1 MTSSAPRS
9 ELFARLEAFMP
20 SMQAA
25 NVALEAR
32 VAADP
37 ASVDIEAVADGGPH
51 IEMNLACGLF
61 EQQPANSASTSGP
74 IRTRPESSDEGSDE
88 DALSA
93 LQLPSQQTAAAA
105 AAAKDGKKLISEVV
119 SSTTGS
125 MVVAFHKPRGMEIE
139 QGSAPT
145 RGASGRRLNLND
157 EIARFVARF
166 GAPAPGGRLSAVG
179 RLDKDTT
186 GLLLLT
192 DDGRLSDRIL
202 WPGACTKVYEA
213 TVKLRRPHR
222 PSSEQLARLVAGV
235 ELPDGAAAASAAEL
249 VSEHEEPPVEPAFV
263 SNKKEKKAA
272 RKRRREEGGD
282 GGDAPASADAAPPTP
297 PAPFGVFVVRVSVSM
312 GRNRVVRRLLAA
324 VGLPVSE
331 LHRMRIGPLSLS
343 GLGIDQPGDACLL
356 SAEQQAAL
364 RAAAPERERVEAEA
378 ASSV

>member
-1 MTSSAPRS
+1 
-9 ELFARLEAFMP
+9 MP

-119 SSTTGS
+119 SSTTGSSTTGS

-282 GGDAPASADAAPPTP
+282 GGDGGGGGGGGDAPASADAAPPTP